1 MHQTDCLFVDSYKNY
16 YFQVD
21 FYKIFKSDDSN
32 TDTSYRYKYSE
43 VSLSTDF
50 EEYNVERVTSN
61 NEYFFVAEMTHNSEA
76 LWRILIIDKKF
87 DLDKCIYFN
96 EDLRIIGF
104 ECTNKYLYW
113 IQENKT
119 SFVRSLIR
127 YDLER
132 DIQETLCEDVS
143 GISNFNDGDT
153 SLFIYKGY
161 IRKHSEKTLL
171 YSDLEPDRDILFY
184 KDITISRSKKI
195 LSIATDSYQKDYDY
209 SLIFNRLS
217 SGYLIKDKLVFS
229 AFKYEQDK
237 DCLTNRTKMDIFC
250 ICGIKETY
258 LFEFDLKTGE
268 LSLRKTLN
276 SGSFLIDFDLENIQY
291 YYEGGLYV
299 NDICVQKCHKIT
311 VGETISAGW
320 DYRYETRDQECI
332 YYLAYYDGRFFG
344 I

>member
-1 MHQTDCLFVDSYKNY
+1 MHQIDCLFMDNYKNY

-21 FYKIFKSDDSN
+21 FFTIFKSDESSL
-32 TDTSYRYKYSE
+32 DTSYRYKYSK
-43 VSLSTDF
+43 VSLSSDSEKYDVRRT
-50 EEYNVERVTSN
+50 TSN
-61 NEYFFVAEMTHNSEA
+61 NEYFFVAEMTHDSEA

-87 DLDKCIYFN
+87 DLNKSIYLN
-96 EDLRIIGF
+96 VQSRIIGF
-104 ECTNKYLYW
+104 ECTDKYLYW
-113 IQENKT
+113 VQENKINLE
-119 SFVRSLIR
+119 RSLIR
-127 YDLER
+127 YDLEQ

-161 IRKHSEKTLL
+161 IRKRSEKTLL
-171 YSDLEPDRDILFY
+171 YSDLDLDRDILFY

-195 LSIATDSYQKDYDY
+195 LSITTDSYQKDYDY

-217 SGYLIKDKLVFS
+217 SGYLINDKLVFS

-237 DCLTNRTKMDIFC
+237 DCLTHRMNMDIFC

-268 LSLRKTLN
+268 LYLKKTLN

-291 YYEGGLYV
+291 YYDGGLYV
-299 NDICVQKCHKIT
+299 NDICVQKCRKIA
-311 VGETISAGW
+311 VGETISVGW
-320 DYRYETRDQECI
+320 NYRYENSDNECI